1 MVICVITFVI
11 LIGVIFSIVSII
23 GITMQC
29 IRVLFV
35 VAVLVINIGMNIVI
49 YDIIMF
55 VISLCVTRVRIRVRG
70 IIMFC
75 YCFVML

>member
-1 MVICVITFVI
+1 
-11 LIGVIFSIVSII
+11 
-23 GITMQC
+23 MQC